1 MNLDYICAYCDKPVA
16 TTITPEGFFQ
26 VLDGCECLTKNNKL
40 CE

>member
-1 MNLDYICAYCDKPVA
+1 MNLNYICAYCDKPVA
-16 TTITPEGFFQ
+16 TTITPEGFFE